1 MKLLIARHGE
11 PNGDALTEKGRYEA
25 ELLADKL
32 CTLDIKAFYCSPL
45 IRANQ
50 TAKPT
55 LDRLGR
61 TAEILPWLHEFQ
73 GTCFKPN
80 VPGEK
85 SIVWDW
91 LPQDWTKQKL
101 FYDKDRWFQAPEL
114 QDTNVHEE
122 YLKVVNGFDAL
133 MARHGYV
140 REDGYYRV
148 VEPNNDT
155 IVLFCHLGVQAVF
168 VSHILGVSPII
179 MLQNFAPAPS
189 SVTTIVTEERVEGI
203 AGLRILSYGSTE
215 HLYVAGEEPSF
226 HARFCECYSNSDQ
239 RH

>member
-1 MKLLIARHGE
+1 MKILVARHGE
-11 PNGDALTEKGRYEA
+11 PNGDALTEKGLYEA

-32 CTLDIKAFYCSPL
+32 CKLDIKAFYCSPL
-45 IRANQ
+45 VRANQ

-73 GTCFKPN
+73 GRCFKPN
-80 VPGEK
+80 VPGEE

-91 LPQDWTKQKL
+91 LPQDWTRQNL

-114 QDTNVHEE
+114 QGTNVYDE
-122 YLKVVNGFDAL
+122 YLKVIRGFDDL

-140 REDGYYRV
+140 REGGYYRV
-148 VEPNNDT
+148 KRSNNDT

-168 VSHILGVSPII
+168 VSHILGVSPLI

-189 SVTTIVTEERVEGI
+189 SVTTIATEERVEGI

-226 HARFCECYSNSDQ
+226 HARFCECFGNSDQ

>member
-25 ELLADKL
+25 GLLADKL
-32 CTLDIKAFYCSPL
+32 CRLDIKAFYCSPL

-50 TAKPT
+50 TAQPT

-73 GTCFKPN
+73 GTCFKSN
-80 VPGEK
+80 IPGEK

-91 LPQDWTKQKL
+91 LPQDWTAQKL
-101 FYDKDRWFQAPEL
+101 FYDRDRWFQAPEL
-114 QDTNVHEE
+114 QDTNVYEE
-122 YLKVVNGFDAL
+122 YLKVVNGFDTL
-133 MARHGYV
+133 MERHGYV

-189 SVTTIVTEERVEGI
+189 SVTTIVTEERVKGI

-226 HARFCECYSNSDQ
+226 HARFCECFSNTDQ

>member
-1 MKLLIARHGE
+1 M
-11 PNGDALTEKGRYEA
+11 
-25 ELLADKL
+25 
-32 CTLDIKAFYCSPL
+32 
-45 IRANQ
+45 
-50 TAKPT
+50 
-55 LDRLGR
+55 
-61 TAEILPWLHEFQ
+61 
-73 GTCFKPN
+73 
-80 VPGEK
+80 
-85 SIVWDW
+85 
-91 LPQDWTKQKL
+91 
-101 FYDKDRWFQAPEL
+101 
-114 QDTNVHEE
+114 
-122 YLKVVNGFDAL
+122 VNGFDAL

-189 SVTTIVTEERVEGI
+189 SVTTIATEERVEGI

-226 HARFCECYSNSDQ
+226 HARFCECYSNADE